1 MTDVNLKK
9 GTKKMKE
16 SSDSFPRNTL
26 RQAELAMQG
35 WKELSKHLSVP
46 NLTID
51 SFEEK
56 IRYATDKVDLAEK
69 LKEERSKAVQV
80 RNDSLKDV
88 WDLTK
93 RIRNAAKAT
102 FGDSSKEIEKFGGKT
117 TRQRVRFEDED

>member
-1 MTDVNLKK
+1 
-9 GTKKMKE
+9 MKE